1 MYRFAFNTQ
10 VINQIHLEQNRD
22 SGVVLR
28 MTVARYCR
36 RVVLDFY
43 KDSLHIRELL
53 IHTRLKIYDE
63 RLAQQMSNQADD
75 KVLF

>member
-1 MYRFAFNTQ
+1 MYRCAFNTRA
-10 VINQIHLEQNRD
+10 INQIHLEQNRD
-22 SGVVLR
+22 SSVVLT

-43 KDSLHIRELL
+43 KDSLHTREPLIR
-53 IHTRLKIYDE
+53 TRLKIYDE
-63 RLAQQMSNQADD
+63 RLAQQMSNQAGD